1 MKGSWAGLGFRT
13 LCSLIMLHGALAPR
27 LGHAAAATASSPTD
41 GATDSAAASATAS
54 ATDSAS
60 ASSDSSTLETVR
72 VQADKV
78 HVLPTEPNDTV
89 FGFGKSII
97 ETPRSLTSI
106 SNEMLDR
113 VNITDIND
121 LVALTPGSF
130 TQSFFGVAGSLDIR
144 GTAGENYFR
153 GVRRIENPGNYPQV
167 IGASDHI
174 DIVRGP
180 AAPIYGPSKVGGYL
194 NFVPK
199 SARAD
204 SGQYM
209 QEAKGE
215 LGMTTGSWDEKTL
228 HAEIGGPS
236 NLLGLKSGFYVYAQ
250 FEDSGSYYE
259 NSHTHQALYQA
270 SYNIDFSSTFRTE
283 MGGMYQ
289 DFQGNQVAGWNRLTQ
304 QLIDHGTYITGSPT
318 NIDTNHNGRVD
329 QAEANAAGITTGT
342 NFIFNPP
349 TQTPAAMQAALQ
361 GSPNLALQNVG
372 TAHLSG
378 SQVLVAPG
386 DRLDTGVTTLY
397 FDMIFEPS
405 DNVKVTNK
413 LFYEDM
419 NNVNENAYG
428 FSQLAHTWAAED
440 QLTLSLKA
448 NLGSWLAAHIQTGPQ
463 FRHQDFVTGDD
474 FNGEFFDRRDL
485 TQPSSVLDLRSLATR
500 GQDLFSDHA
509 HGYWNDA
516 GYALLMDLTFFDHL
530 NILGG
535 GRFDNFYVRSQA
547 YGDQTAVQPGFLAAD
562 TENHS
567 SWSASVSYSLPL
579 GLRPY
584 VSVARQST
592 LTTGEGGQVE
602 PAEASTHAAVAA
614 STLKEYG
621 IKGSWLDSQLY
632 WAADYFDQ
640 TRTDFNSQDQVS
652 NNSTE
657 AKGYEFETRWV
668 INPFLTMT
676 GAFTNIKVYNTTAT
690 ADNAQFSFVGAGDL
704 KGVDPSLMYGGA
716 VGAVF
721 LAPTLESARKGGIPE
736 NMFSVYA
743 IVSLQDLTTSVGN
756 GLLQGLTG
764 SLGVT
769 HVDSAWSGFSKTIRL
784 PAYTLLNA
792 GIHYEDTHWKL
803 GLEGKNLTDERYFR
817 ANFPDLF
824 GESVVLPELPRNFL
838 FSAAYK
844 F

>member
-1 MKGSWAGLGFRT
+1 MKRSWAGLGLRT
-13 LCSLIMLHGALAPR
+13 VCSLMMLQGALAPQP
-27 LGHAAAATASSPTD
+27 GYAADGAAANSGSDTAS
-41 GATDSAAASATAS
+41 DSGPR
-54 ATDSAS
+54 DSAS
-60 ASSDSSTLETVR
+60 ADSTLETVH

-78 HVLPTEPNDTV
+78 HVLPTEPNESV
-89 FGFGKSII
+89 FGFGKSIV
-97 ETPRSLTSI
+97 ETPRALTSI

-204 SGQYM
+204 SGEYM
-209 QEAKGE
+209 KDPKGE
-215 LGMTTGSWDEKTL
+215 VGFTTGSWDEKTL
-228 HAEIGGPS
+228 HAEVGGPS
-236 NLLGLKSGFYVYAQ
+236 TLFGLKSGYYVYAQ

-259 NSHTHQALYQA
+259 NSHTRQALYQA
-270 SYNIDFSSTFRTE
+270 SYNIDFTDKFRTE

-289 DFQGNQVAGWNRLTQ
+289 DFSGNQVAGWNRLTQ

-318 NIDTNHNGRVD
+318 NIDTNGNGRIE
-329 QAEANAAGITTGT
+329 QSEANAAGITTGT

-349 TQTPAAMQAALQ
+349 TQTPASIRAALQ
-361 GSPNLALQNVG
+361 SSPNLALVPGTVG

-386 DRLDTGVTTLY
+386 DTLASGVTTVY
-397 FDMIFEPS
+397 FDMIYEPS
-405 DNVKVTNK
+405 DTVKLTNK
-413 LFYEDM
+413 AFYEDL

-440 QLTLSLKA
+440 QLTLSVKTGIG
-448 NLGSWLAAHIQTGPQ
+448 NWLTAQIQTGPQ
-463 FRHQDFVTGDD
+463 FRHQAFVTGDD
-474 FNGEFFDRRDL
+474 FAGEFFDRRDL
-485 TQPSSVLDLRSLATR
+485 TQPSSVLDLRALATR
-500 GQDLFSDHA
+500 GQDSFSDHA

-516 GYALLMDLTFFDHL
+516 GYALLMDMTFFDHL
-530 NILGG
+530 NIVAG
-535 GRFDNFYVRSQA
+535 GRFDNFHVKSQA
-547 YGDQTAVQPGFLAAD
+547 YADQTAVANNFLAVD

-567 SWSASVSYSLPL
+567 SWSTSVSYSLPL

-584 VSVARQST
+584 VTVARQST

-602 PAEASTHAAVAA
+602 PAQAASHGAVAA

-621 IKGSWLDSQLY
+621 LKGTWLDNQLY

-657 AKGYEFETRWV
+657 SKGLELETRWV
-668 INPFLTMT
+668 VNRFLTMT
-676 GAFTNIKVYNTTAT
+676 GAFTHIKVYNTTAT
-690 ADNAQFSFVGAGDL
+690 ANNAQFSFVGAGDL
-704 KGVDPSLMYGGA
+704 QGVDPALMYGGS

-721 LAPTLESARKGGIPE
+721 LAPTAESARKGGIPE
-736 NMFSVYA
+736 NMYSVYA
-743 IVSLQDLTTSVGN
+743 IVSLQDLTTDVGN
-756 GLLQGLTG
+756 GFLQGLTG

-769 HVDSAWSGFSKTIRL
+769 HVDSTWSGFSKTIKL

-792 GIHYEDTHWKL
+792 GLHYEDARWKL
-803 GLEGKNLTDERYFR
+803 SLEGKNLTDERYFR
-817 ANFPDLF
+817 SNFPDLF

-838 FSAAYK
+838 FSAAFK